1 MKNQYFGDVNDYRKY
16 GLLRIL
22 SSSGKFRIGIC
33 WMLTM
38 DDRRTDGQFIHY
50 LNDPKK
56 WRSYDSQLF
65 DCIRK
70 LVIEEKVRNVQLV
83 QTKQLVPSAEFYV
96 GPLSDTILQRQTYFK
111 KMHQLFLDKDL
122 IFFDPD
128 NGVEVKSKKMG
139 QNGSSKYV
147 YWNELRDAFA
157 TGQSILVYQHF
168 RREERTK
175 FIEQMI
181 VEYQS
186 HIDVSEVHWFRTPQ
200 VVYFLLTQPKHVER
214 VHISIEEVV
223 KKWSIDNQIL
233 VG

>member
-22 SSSGKFRIGIC
+22 SSCGQFRIGIC
-33 WMLTM
+33 WMLTT
-38 DDRRTDGQFIHY
+38 DDGRTDGQLIRY
-50 LNDPKK
+50 LDEPKK
-56 WRSYDSQLF
+56 WRQYDPQLF
-65 DCIRK
+65 DCLRK
-70 LVIEEKVRNVQLV
+70 LVKEEKVRNVQML
-83 QTKQLVPSAEFYV
+83 QTEQLVPSAKFYAES
-96 GPLSDTILQRQTYFK
+96 LSDTILQRQSYFK
-111 KMHQLFLDKDL
+111 KMYQLFLDTDL

-139 QNGSSKYV
+139 QNGSSKYI
-147 YWNELRDAFA
+147 YWNELKYAFE

-168 RREERTK
+168 RREERKK

-181 VEYQS
+181 AEYQS
-186 HIDVSEVHWFRTPQ
+186 RTGVSVVHWFRTPQ
-200 VVYFLLTQPKHVER
+200 VIYFLLLQPKHIER
-214 VHISIEEVV
+214 VHISLEEVE